1 MPVASLF
8 FSMMNKFDEKF
19 AFVLVIVDLFLLKTI
34 NKFDFFM
41 IWKCL
46 WKVEEK

>member
-1 MPVASLF
+1 MPVASLSKIMF
-8 FSMMNKFDEKF
+8 FSMMNKIDEKF
-19 AFVLVIVDLFLLKTI
+19 VDFFLLKTT
-34 NKFDFFM
+34 NEFDFFM